1 MVTWEGKYDAFTV
14 ANVKLFAYVIVN
26 LHRRGK
32 RKVCVPV
39 RVGDMSYICV
49 FFKKKSS
56 RIIVRI
62 NNAGREEMKRIT

>member
-49 FFKKKSS
+49 FFKKK
-56 RIIVRI
+56 I
-62 NNAGREEMKRIT
+62 